1 MKSQFARPK
10 CTTLDAEWALFGIII
25 IIVYFVL
32 LQQSPLKGDRKW
44 RFVILPLS
52 LSFFCP
58 RIKCASK
65 RISTKKNCHVAAN
78 RARKNEIIGQQ
89 NCLKSFREDTPSEG
103 HAPGRDERGIAKRI
117 ARYKRIKRMVT
128 VFFHACSIQRG
139 TSDIGDN
146 FPTIFLRF
154 SKTL

>member
-1 MKSQFARPK
+1 MKLQFARRK
-10 CTTLDAEWALFGIII
+10 CTNLDAEWTLFEIILCRI
-25 IIVYFVL
+25 FRLIATKSIKRRQKMKVRY
-32 LQQSPLKGDRKW
+32 
-44 RFVILPLS
+44 S
-52 LSFFCP
+52 LSFFFSY
-58 RIKCASK
+58 KKAK
-65 RISTKKNCHVAAN
+65 RISTEKNCHVAAN

-89 NCLKSFREDTPSEG
+89 NCLKSFREDAPSEG
-103 HAPGRDERGIAKRI
+103 HAPGRDERGVVKRI

-139 TSDIGDN
+139 RSDIGDN